1 MKYQY
6 FIIFLKATIAIVQY
20 FEKVTFN
27 FQPELPWAPPLAHRE
42 AEELG
47 G

>member
-1 MKYQY
+1 M
-6 FIIFLKATIAIVQY
+6 IVQY
-20 FEKVTFN
+20 FKKVILKALSART
-27 FQPELPWAPPLAHRE
+27 PTTPLAHRE

>member
-6 FIIFLKATIAIVQY
+6 FISFKVTIMIMQY
-20 FEKVTFN
+20 FKKGILKKHC
-27 FQPELPWAPPLAHRE
+27 QPELPPLAHRE